1 MTINMDIFGLKYTV
15 DLETNMKDELPTI
28 KNIKNVIFQC
38 YSTMVIAFFPQ
49 KLVWVAAILD
59 FSTTAARG
67 GAQAGSRKI
76 MNAYDD
82 IYHWYK
88 FGNFRTK

>member
-38 YSTMVIAFFPQ
+38 YSTMVIAFFP
-49 KLVWVAAILD
+49 L
-59 FSTTAARG
+59 
-67 GAQAGSRKI
+67 
-76 MNAYDD
+76 
-82 IYHWYK
+82 
-88 FGNFRTK
+88 